1 MVIDPV
7 SEVRNLSIDPKLARI
22 GTAKAPAD
30 GSDQGLSVV
39 VGRIPD
45 EERTSAVALASIFPS
60 LHDSS
65 TEHVRGHVLVH
76 LAAVAVSEH
85 GDVDLVKSGR

>member
-1 MVIDPV
+1 MTRV
-7 SEVRNLSIDPKLARI
+7 

-30 GSDQGLSVV
+30 HPDQALSVV
-39 VGRIPD
+39 VRRICD
-45 EERTSAVALASIFPS
+45 EERTSTVALASIFAP

-85 GDVDLVKSGR
+85 SDVDLVKSGG